1 MEKTS
6 SASEKRR
13 RFAVEKCTLR
23 TAEAGDLRR
32 SGGVAERLSLSGG
45 GEVKARLA
53 EAAGRAVEGDH
64 RRVVDEPIDEGGG
77 DLVGEQEV
85 VARSCSGKGWPST
98 VLKRDAARP
107 SASPIR
113 DQ

>member
-1 MEKTS
+1 MNGKTS

-23 TAEAGDLRR
+23 TAEVRDLRR

-64 RRVVDEPIDEGGG
+64 RRVIDEPVDEGGG

-85 VARSCSGKGWPST
+85 VALE
-98 VLKRDAARP
+98 VARRL
-107 SASPIR
+107 SPEGELEVCKPEVAGSNK
-113 DQ
+113 